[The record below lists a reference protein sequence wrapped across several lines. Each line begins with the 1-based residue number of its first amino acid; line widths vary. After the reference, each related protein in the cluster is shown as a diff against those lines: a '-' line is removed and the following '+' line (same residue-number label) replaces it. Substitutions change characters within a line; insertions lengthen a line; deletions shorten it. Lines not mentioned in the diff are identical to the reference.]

1 MINVTTTGYTKLSI
15 PSSVNQL
22 LQSFWRKNRQF
33 AWTEFWQSGNT
44 IQNHWEQNCS
54 VLDIGRQDVPHQL
67 RIDQRHHIVQT
78 VQHELEEWTQRP
90 LVLTA
95 SVGIRAYLQNTII
108 APHVDR
114 LPFVITA
121 VLHIAQHNVNDDDD
135 NNNNNNN
142 SNDGWP
148 IQLVVTDTKTGTSIL
163 KNITTVPGEMIVYEG
178 TSIVHGR
185 PYPLPPGNKTLTEA
199 DDPTYMA
206 VLYLHFEPVGYTV
219 QHTLRRQQQQ
229 MQQQQKVQQQVQQQ
243 STKQPKDEDGTTTTT
258 TTIVDDPLYYEL
270 PTTTYAMDKASRVAF
285 ERSLAVQQEKMQQ
298 QQQEQSKEQQKKDDS
313 NNIINNQNNINTRAS
328 STTTTSAS
336 VPRYV
341 WDTYRDA
348 YRQKFFFQHEPA
360 IYPKPSK
367 VVFGQITAHQAAAL
381 GDMSA
386 LRSLATKD
394 RTVLFKADI
403 NGWRP
408 LHEAARSGHAD
419 VIEYLLEEGAQVNA
433 RTNNGSGG
441 TALYWAE
448 KEPKKNSKAI
458 AVLKKYGAVNIPPE
472 YNDKE

>member
-15 PSSVNQL
+15 PSSVYQL
-22 LQSFWRKNRQF
+22 LQTFWKKNRQF

-54 VLDIGRQDVPHQL
+54 VLDIGRQDVPHHLHIGQ
-67 RIDQRHHIVQT
+67 QHHIVQT

-121 VLHIAQHNVNDDDD
+121 VLHIAQHNVNDDD
-135 NNNNNNN
+135 NNNNN
-142 SNDGWP
+142 SNNNSSSSNGGWP
-148 IQLVVTDTKTGTSIL
+148 IQLVVTDTKTGTSVL
-163 KNITTVPGEMIVYEG
+163 RNVTTVPGEMIVYEG

-185 PYPLPPGNKTLTEA
+185 PYPLPPGNKSLTEA

-219 QHTLRRQQQQ
+219 QHTLRRRQQ
-229 MQQQQKVQQQVQQQ
+229 MQQQVQQ
-243 STKQPKDEDGTTTTT
+243 STRQKDEDGTTATV
-258 TTIVDDPLYYEL
+258 VDDPLYYEM
-270 PTTTYAMDKASRVAF
+270 PTTTYAMDMASRGAF

-298 QQQEQSKEQQKKDDS
+298 QQQHQEQKSKEQKDDS
-313 NNIINNQNNINTRAS
+313 NNNNNNVNINTHTAA
-328 STTTTSAS
+328 TTSS

-386 LRSLATKD
+386 LQSLATKD

-448 KEPKKNSKAI
+448 KEPKKNGKAI
-458 AVLKKYGAVNIPPE
+458 AVLKKYGGVNIPPE
-472 YNDKE
+472 YEDKEE